1 MLDLLSKKGRR
12 EATTWDLLPRSIEL
26 AKKFTQN
33 FLEDVMEKP
42 EQIFDQ
48 SNTSSKMFGSLQIN
62 ESSLIRSLFWGGGW
76 IVLLGYGGDNHI
88 VLSRDSQEP

>member
-1 MLDLLSKKGRR
+1 MKDGILSRNFRRGRR
-12 EATTWDLLPRSIEL
+12 EATTWGLLPGSIEL

-48 SNTSSKMFGSLQIN
+48 PNISSKMFGSLEIN
-62 ESSLIRSLFWGGGW
+62 
-76 IVLLGYGGDNHI
+76 
-88 VLSRDSQEP
+88 